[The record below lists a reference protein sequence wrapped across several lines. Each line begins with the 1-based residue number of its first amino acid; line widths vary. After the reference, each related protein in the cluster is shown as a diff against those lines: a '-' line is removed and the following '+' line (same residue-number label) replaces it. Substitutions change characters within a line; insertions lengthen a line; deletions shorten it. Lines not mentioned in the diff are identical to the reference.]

1 MSGDNFRV
9 VVASAAGF
17 GNVSRI
23 SDLVQSGGDVI
34 VKSENK
40 LIGFMA
46 DPATAQGGLGYSG
59 AHPLEKGKRPVK
71 RIVMAVLTGRDVF
84 SILFGLSILFGFGMH
99 TAGQIGGHIFVGEF
113 FFTGGL
119 NDVALGQT
127 IDFLGRLMGYLLD
140 IRMAPFTF
148 NFGMHAIVEYG
159 FVYKQKPEFTFFID
173 PAEARVFVAHKAV
186 ADIGGG

>member
-34 VKSENK
+34 VKSEDK

-84 SILFGLSILFGFGMH
+84 SILFGLSILFVFGMH

-119 NDVALGQT
+119 NDMALGQT

-148 NFGMHAIVEYG
+148 NFGMHAIVKYG

-173 PAEARVFVAHKAV
+173 PAEAWVFVTH
-186 ADIGGG
+186 